1 MDAAEDAE
9 EYVEDEEEV
18 DVAEE
23 EDTANITRTPWQ
35 ENMHVFLQKQE
46 YTPKSSGWHF
56 LVINKNQWLKWRLL
70 QYNWI

>member
-23 EDTANITRTPWQ
+23 EDTANITRTP
-35 ENMHVFLQKQE
+35 
-46 YTPKSSGWHF
+46 
-56 LVINKNQWLKWRLL
+56 
-70 QYNWI
+70 